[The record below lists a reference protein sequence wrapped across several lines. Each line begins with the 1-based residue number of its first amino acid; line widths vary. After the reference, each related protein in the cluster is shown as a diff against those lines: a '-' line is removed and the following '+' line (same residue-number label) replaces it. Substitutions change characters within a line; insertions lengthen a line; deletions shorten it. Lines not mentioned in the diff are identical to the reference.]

1 MKSII
6 IALLVLVSVSMVH
19 ATPVE
24 FVTNGSFEVGS
35 SITFPD
41 TGWGLFDQLGDG
53 WTFGRSS
60 GDGVSIRCV
69 GNDSGSVW
77 WGRKADDGTYFV
89 ALSSAAGSG
98 ESTWAQQQLE
108 NMAVGKEYEVSL
120 QLTAGPSDP
129 ATHVDLYIND
139 VKVINV
145 NVGRWGWY
153 SITGTYTN
161 TTGSDHILKIV
172 HVNSAAEDVKLAID
186 TVSVVGEPASAAG
199 TLIMIK

>member
-6 IALLVLVSVSMVH
+6 IVLLVSVSMVY
-19 ATPVE
+19 ATPIE

-41 TGWGLFDQLGDG
+41 TSWGLFGQLGDG

-69 GNDSGSVW
+69 GNDGGSVW
-77 WGRKADDGTYFV
+77 WARKADDGVYFV
-89 ALSSAAGSG
+89 ALSSSTGSG
-98 ESTWAQQQLE
+98 ESTWAQQQLG
-108 NMAVGKEYEVSL
+108 NMAIGKEYEVSL
-120 QLTAGPSDP
+120 RVTAGPGDP
-129 ATHVDLYIND
+129 ATHVDLYIDD
-139 VKVINV
+139 VKVID
-145 NVGRWGWY
+145 VGIARYGWY
-153 SITGTYTN
+153 SVTSTYTN

-186 TVSVVGEPASAAG
+186 TVSVVGEPAPAAG
-199 TLIMIK
+199 TLIIIR